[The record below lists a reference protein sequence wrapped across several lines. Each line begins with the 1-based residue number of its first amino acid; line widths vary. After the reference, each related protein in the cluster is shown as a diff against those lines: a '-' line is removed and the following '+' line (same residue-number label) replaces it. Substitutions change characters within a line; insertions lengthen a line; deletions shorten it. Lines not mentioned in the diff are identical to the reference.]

1 MTVYVVHAISSAAK
15 LSSCA
20 LLVTNGHCTKPWAQ
34 NLCRVSCTIT
44 VSSRTKEEHDQ
55 VPNDSATA
63 AATAATATAAAA
75 AARTTALTM
84 LPEGHGGGKSSP
96 DELPPGKWQ
105 GGLVHHQHVPTR
117 SNHRQMIFHGHHPHH
132 PHTPHTH
139 YPPPPSPPP
148 SPPPPSPPPRPPP
161 PSPPPSPPPLP
172 LPPSPPPRPPPSPPG
187 GTLETPDCY

>member
-1 MTVYVVHAISSAAK
+1 MRTAEIVTDSSKTTNGRATDTAQGVNSVVCSMTVYVVHAISSAAK
-15 LSSCA
+15 LNSCA

-63 AATAATATAAAA
+63 AAATAAAAAAA

-96 DELPPGKWQ
+96 DELPAGKWQ
-105 GGLVHHQHVPTR
+105 DGLVHHLHVPTR
-117 SNHRQMIFHGHHPHH
+117 SNHREMFVGHGHHPHHPHH

-139 YPPPPSPPP
+139 YPPPTASDT
-148 SPPPPSPPPRPPP
+148 S
-161 PSPPPSPPPLP
+161 
-172 LPPSPPPRPPPSPPG
+172 
-187 GTLETPDCY
+187 